1 MNYKNNYND
10 SKKSYT
16 ERTQGVI
23 PSESLFNIQIPA
35 DENDE
40 NGNWLNT
47 KEAASFLRITPN
59 ALRIL
64 VHRARVKYY
73 KLGSHLRFK
82 HCDLLNALQLQEV

>member
-1 MNYKNNYND
+1 MGHKTAYN
-10 SKKSYT
+10 SHLKSYNN
-16 ERTQGVI
+16 TQRAV
-23 PSESLFNIQIPA
+23 PSESFFNIQIQA

-40 NGNWLNT
+40 NGNWFNT

-82 HCDLLNALQLQEV
+82 HCDLLHALQLQEV

>member
-1 MNYKNNYND
+1 MGHKTTYN
-10 SKKSYT
+10 SHLKSYT
-16 ERTQGVI
+16 NTQGAL
-23 PSESLFNIQIPA
+23 PSESIFNIQIQA

-40 NGNWLNT
+40 NGNWFNT

-73 KLGSHLRFK
+73 KLGSRLRFK
-82 HCDLLNALQLQEV
+82 HCDLLHALQLQEV

>member
-1 MNYKNNYND
+1 MKYKVNYND
-10 SKKSYT
+10 SKKSYI
-16 ERTQGVI
+16 ERTQRAI
-23 PSESLFNIQIPA
+23 PSESFFNIQKPE
-35 DENDE
+35 DKNDE
-40 NGNWLNT
+40 NGKWFNT

>member
-1 MNYKNNYND
+1 MVYKTAYK
-10 SKKSYT
+10 SHLKSYSN
-16 ERTQGVI
+16 TQRVL
-23 PSESLFNIQIPA
+23 PSESLFNIQKLE

-40 NGNWLNT
+40 NGKWFNT

-82 HCDLLNALQLQEV
+82 HCDLLKALHLQEV